1 MGAAPADDLGQL
13 VMIGLDE
20 PRWTNSCERF
30 LSRCRPGGVLLSTR
44 LPESPHPTAEWLR
57 KTTLAVG
64 FLPFLTLEEEGG
76 KVDPL
81 HGPFPPMASARA
93 AARKNP
99 SAVARVGDLVGAA
112 LKLLGFNT
120 IFAPVL
126 DLSTSFS
133 EPRFGTRTFS
143 SDAAYV
149 ARCGDA
155 FLRGLRQHNI
165 LACGKHFP
173 GVGGA
178 QGGSDSK
185 LPIVGKSMAQL
196 WREDLVPF
204 RQLLPQLPMVL
215 VSQAT
220 YKAYDYDLPCSAGLS
235 AKIVEGLLRIRL
247 CYRGLAVAE
256 KIEMEAVH
264 GTLDLAE
271 AAAKSVNAGCDL
283 LLVRGEKNTESILA
297 GLKKGVESGK
307 LQPDRLQQALKRIR
321 NAKKGLALPDGRVS
335 AKAFDQLTSRFE
347 NFAKE
352 CRPEE
357 RKIA

>member
-1 MGAAPADDLGQL
+1 MWASRAEDLGQL
-13 VMIGLDE
+13 LMIGLDE
-20 PRWTNSCERF
+20 ARRTNSCERF
-30 LSRCRPGGVLLSTR
+30 LSRCRPGGVLLSAR
-44 LPESPHPTAEWLR
+44 LPESPDPTAELLR
-57 KTTLAVG
+57 KTALAVG
-64 FLPFLTLEEEGG
+64 FPPFLTLEEEGG

-81 HGPFPPMASARA
+81 RGLFPPMPSARA

-99 SAVARVGDLVGAA
+99 SAVAHIGDLVGAA

-126 DLSTSFS
+126 DLSTPFS
-133 EPRFGTRTFS
+133 EPRLGTRTFS
-143 SDAAYV
+143 SDTAHV

-173 GVGGA
+173 GLGGA

-185 LPIVGKSMAQL
+185 LPIVGKPMAQL

-204 RQLLPQLPMVL
+204 RQLLPQLPTVL

-220 YKAYDYDLPCSAGLS
+220 YKAYDFDLPCSAGLS
-235 AKIVEGLLRIRL
+235 AKIVEGLLRVRL
-247 CYRGLAVAE
+247 CYRGLAIAE
-256 KIEMEAVH
+256 KIEMEAVR

-283 LLVRGEKNTESILA
+283 LLVRGEKNAESVLA

-307 LQPDRLQQALKRIR
+307 LPAARLHQALNRIR

-335 AKAFDQLTSRFE
+335 ARAFDQLTSRFE
-347 NFAKE
+347 NFAKG
-352 CRPEE
+352 CRPQE